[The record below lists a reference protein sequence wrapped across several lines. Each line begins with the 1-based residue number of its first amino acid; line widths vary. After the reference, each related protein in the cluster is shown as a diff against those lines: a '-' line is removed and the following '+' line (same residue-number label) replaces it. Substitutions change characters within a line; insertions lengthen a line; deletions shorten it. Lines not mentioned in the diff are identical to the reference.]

1 MIIHKYYFLL
11 FYIELCQKPFSQSHH
26 LKTHIRSVHEGVRKH
41 KCDYCSRAFSQSSNL
56 KTHIKRVHKIVDK
69 LKCDHCE
76 KKFVQESHLKSH
88 ITRIHLGLFDDPLK
102 AWKKGKKSYFHFSG
116 TLFKVSVV
124 IEIQK
129 RVLLGG
135 LIKVINLHSRK
146 WQYYLEFIV
155 VVARHVSIF

>member
-1 MIIHKYYFLL
+1 VLQNDYTYYFLL
-11 FYIELCQKPFSQSHH
+11 FYIEICQKPFSQSHH

-41 KCDYCSRAFSQSSNL
+41 KCDYSEKKFSQSSNL

-102 AWKKGKKSYFHFSG
+102 A
-116 TLFKVSVV
+116 
-124 IEIQK
+124 
-129 RVLLGG
+129 
-135 LIKVINLHSRK
+135 
-146 WQYYLEFIV
+146 
-155 VVARHVSIF
+155 